1 MNYTGHLIFGIILG
15 SIFILI
21 MNNISDWFSFSLL
34 NIILYVLIICL
45 FALIPDIDHKIGKLT
60 WIFLGLGIVGLIYG
74 IFWDY
79 KILII
84 SIIFLALTFL
94 CATQLE
100 HRGITHGLLFGGL
113 IALPL
118 WFYFGLP
125 EFLLAI
131 ISFQSHIWGD
141 GYLFRLW

>member
-1 MNYTGHLIFGIILG
+1 MNYIGHLIFGTILG
-15 SIFILI
+15 ALFILI
-21 MNNISDWFSFSLL
+21 TNNLFNWFSFSFL
-34 NIILYVLIICL
+34 NLILYILIIFL
-45 FALIPDIDHKIGKLT
+45 FSLLPDIDHKIGKLT

-94 CATQLE
+94 AATQLN
-100 HRGITHGLLFGGL
+100 HRGITHGLIFGGL
-113 IALPL
+113 LALPL
-118 WFYFGLP
+118 YFYFGLP
-125 EFLLAI
+125 EFLLAL